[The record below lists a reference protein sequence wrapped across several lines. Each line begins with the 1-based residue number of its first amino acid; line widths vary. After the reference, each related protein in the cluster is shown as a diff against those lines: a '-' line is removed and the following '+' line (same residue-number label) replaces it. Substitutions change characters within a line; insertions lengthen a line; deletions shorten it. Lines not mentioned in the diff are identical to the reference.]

1 MRREFDT
8 DTELLRI
15 VAAFFVVMIHASGS
29 GSLAGIFYDGIARFS
44 VPVFVISSGYYML
57 ARRQDGRK
65 LAKKCGRL
73 FLLLLVWS
81 AIYYGYNLLCGG
93 TYGGLRELVTYL
105 LTQPV
110 HLWYLYAAMTL
121 YLFTPMLYVFC
132 ANATRREERYALG
145 VTFLLGSVVLILLR
159 ADCSAVLATVIDKMK
174 VPYTLG
180 FVCLY
185 LLGDYL
191 RKYDLCRRTRWLLYA
206 AGLLGT
212 AFTVLGTWKLP
223 AYGMPSDL
231 LLSFFAPNVMAAGA
245 AVFVLI
251 RQLYARRP
259 IRSDRIRAWV
269 HRLADCTLGI
279 YLLHPLILQI
289 LQRTVEPLLLS
300 TRPCFL
306 IPQRTVL
313 AFLLSAILV
322 YLIRKVPVLKHLT

>member
-1 MRREFDT
+1 MHREFDT

-15 VAAFFVVMIHASGS
+15 TAAFFVVMIHASVG
-29 GSLAGIFYDGIARFS
+29 GSLAVIFYNGISRFS

-57 ARRQDGRK
+57 AQRQDGRQ
-65 LAKKCGRL
+65 LAKKCVRL

-81 AIYYGYNLLCGG
+81 GIYYSYDLLCGG

-105 LTQPV
+105 LTQPE
-110 HLWYLYAAMTL
+110 HLWYLYAAISL
-121 YLFTPMLYVFC
+121 YLFTPLLYVFC

-145 VTFLLGSVVLILLR
+145 LTFLLGSVVLILLR
-159 ADCSAVLATVIDKMK
+159 ADCSEVLAMVIEETK

-180 FVCLY
+180 FIFLY

-191 RKYDLCRRTRWLLYA
+191 RKYDLCRRTRYLLYA

-231 LLSFFAPNVMAAGA
+231 LLSFFTPNVVVPGA
-245 AVFVLI
+245 AVFVLV
-251 RQLYARRP
+251 RQLYARHP
-259 IRSDRIRAWV
+259 IRSDRVRAGV

-279 YLLHPLILQI
+279 YLLHPLILS
-289 LQRTVEPLLLS
+289 LWQRTLEPHSLS
-300 TRPCFL
+300 LWFL
-306 IPQRTVL
+306 IPQRTLL
-313 AFLLSAILV
+313 AFVLSAILV
-322 YLIRKVPVLKHLT
+322 YLCRKAPGLRYLT